1 MKISKHSPKIIL
13 GIDPGYERLGV
24 AIIKNTDKPNLI
36 FSDCLRSNKKDEFSD
51 RLFSIAEGL
60 EKIIKKFAPDL
71 ISIENLFIVKNQ
83 KTAMAVSEVR
93 GVIKYLARKN
103 NIEIV
108 EMTPP
113 EIKLSITGYGH
124 ASKEAIYKMVSK
136 IFILPDKKILDD
148 EIDAIAIAVAGG
160 FKKI

>member
-1 MKISKHSPKIIL
+1 MKISKHSPKTIL

-24 AIIKNTDKPNLI
+24 AIIENTQKPSLI
-36 FSDCLRSNKKDEFSD
+36 FSDCIRSKKGDEFIE
-51 RLFSIAEGL
+51 RLFSITTEL
-60 EKIIKKFAPDL
+60 EKIIEKFKPEL
-71 ISIENLFIVKNQ
+71 ISIENLFVVKNQ

-103 NIEIV
+103 NIPIV

-124 ASKEAIYKMVSK
+124 ASKDAIYKMISK
-136 IFILPDKKILDD
+136 IFVLPKKGILDD
-148 EIDAIAIAVAGG
+148 EIDAMAIAIAGS